1 MDEDTYDFGSFFE
14 MRELEEVESIAEIK
28 PRLLKK
34 QIKAEL
40 IKKMRR
46 EKAAEILT
54 ALPAPGE
61 EFHIVSN
68 GSFDYFDFIPILISL
83 AGPASRGYFST
94 WTLNRQNCLD
104 LLKLHDDGKLE
115 SIHFLAGDYF
125 KKRET
130 AVYTTLVEGVTVRGG
145 RVKTHANHAKIA
157 LLQCGENHLVMEGS
171 ANFTANPRVEQ
182 NIIANSKQLFEY
194 HESWIKEIFRG

>member
-40 IKKMRR
+40 IKKMSR

-94 WTLNRQNCLD
+94 WTLNRQNCQD

-182 NIIANSKQLFEY
+182 NIIANSKQLFEF